1 MNTNAIVLDS
11 PRKLALQA
19 VNLVA
24 PGEDDVVVETR
35 WTAVSAGTE
44 RLLWEGRMPD
54 FPGMG
59 YPLVPG
65 YESTGTII
73 AAGANARHR
82 IGETVFV
89 PGARCYEGVRALFG
103 GAAARLITNEKR
115 ASRIPDSLGDEAT
128 LLALA
133 ATAYRAVVRNST
145 RLPDLVIGHGVLGR
159 LIARIIV
166 AKGGAAP
173 TVWENNAA
181 RRDGAKGYVVTAPAD
196 RADPARFRTIIDA
209 SGDPS
214 VIDNSVARLLPR
226 GEVVLAGFYKESL
239 SFLFAPAFMREA
251 SIRISTEFDAADL
264 EGVLSLMQSGH
275 LELGGLITHREP
287 IAKAGIAYQQAFE
300 DPACLKMV
308 LDWRSNA

>member
-1 MNTNAIVLDS
+1 
-11 PRKLALQA
+11 LQA

-73 AAGANARHR
+73 AAGAKARHR

-103 GAAARLITNEKR
+103 GASAQLITNEKR
-115 ASRIPDSLGDEAT
+115 AARIPDSLGDEAT

-133 ATAYRAVVRNST
+133 ATAHRAVVRNST
-145 RLPDLVIGHGVLGR
+145 RLPDLVVGHGVLGR
-159 LIARIIV
+159 LIARIIL
-166 AKGGAAP
+166 ARGGEAP
-173 TVWENNAA
+173 LVWESNPA
-181 RRDGAKGYVVTAPAD
+181 RRDGADGYAVGAPTSS
-196 RADPARFRTIIDA
+196 ADPTRFRTVIDA

-214 VIDNSVARLLPR
+214 IIDTAVARLSPR
-226 GEVVLAGFYKESL
+226 GEVVLAGFYRESL

-251 SIRISTEFDAADL
+251 SIRISAEFDADDLAAVLALIADGRL
-264 EGVLSLMQSGH
+264 A
-275 LELGGLITHREP
+275 LGGLISHCQPATR
-287 IAKAGIAYQQAFE
+287 ADIAYQQAFE

-308 LDWRSNA
+308 LDWRNEA